1 MSVNFHREEVK
12 VSIDETLISSWVKK
26 SVKTLE
32 HNSGE
37 ICIVFCNDEYLKKIN
52 VKHLKHDYYTDIIT
66 FDYSKDNEISGDL
79 FISIDRVK
87 ENAKTNNVEFMN
99 ELCRVII
106 HGVLH
111 LCGFNDKTTEEK
123 IEIRQKEN
131 FFLSLLF

>member
-12 VSIDETLISSWVKK
+12 ISIDEILISSWVKK
-26 SVKTLE
+26 SAKTLGR
-32 HNSGE
+32 NLGE
-37 ICIVFCNDEYLKKIN
+37 ICIVFCGDEYLKKIN
-52 VKHLKHDYYTDIIT
+52 AEHLKHDYYTDIIT

-87 ENAKTNNVEFMN
+87 ENAKTNKVEFMN

-131 FFLSLLF
+131 FFLRLLV

>member
-1 MSVNFHREEVK
+1 MSVNFHKEEVK
-12 VSIDETLISSWVKK
+12 ISIDETLISSWVQQ
-26 SVKTLE
+26 SVKTLKP
-32 HNSGE
+32 NLGE

>member
-1 MSVNFHREEVK
+1 LSVNFHREEVK

-37 ICIVFCNDEYLKKIN
+37 ICIVFCNDEYLNKIN

-66 FDYSKDNEISGDL
+66 FDYSKDNKISGDL

-87 ENAKTNNVEFMN
+87 ENAKTNNVEFIN

-123 IEIRQKEN
+123 KEIRQKEN

>member
-1 MSVNFHREEVK
+1 MSVNFHREEVTI
-12 VSIDETLISSWVKK
+12 SIDEILISSWIKK
-26 SVKTLE
+26 SAKTLG
-32 HNSGE
+32 NNLGE
-37 ICIVFCNDEYLKKIN
+37 ICIVFCSDEYLKKIN
-52 VKHLKHDYYTDIIT
+52 VEHLKHDYYTDIIT
-66 FDYSKDNEISGDL
+66 FDYSKDSEISGDL

-87 ENAKTNNVEFMN
+87 ENAKTNKVEFMN

-131 FFLSLLF
+131 FFLRLLS

>member
-131 FFLSLLF
+131 FFLSLLS

>member
-12 VSIDETLISSWVKK
+12 VSIDEILISSWVKK

-32 HNSGE
+32 HNTGE
-37 ICIVFCNDEYLKKIN
+37 ICIVFCDDEYLKKIN

-131 FFLSLLF
+131 FFLSLLS

>member
-1 MSVNFHREEVK
+1 MSVNFHREKVK
-12 VSIDETLISSWVKK
+12 ISIEEILISSWIKK
-26 SVKTLE
+26 SAKILG
-32 HNSGE
+32 HNLGE

-52 VKHLKHDYYTDIIT
+52 VKYLLHDYYTDIIT
-66 FDYSKDNEISGDL
+66 FDYSKDQQISGDL

-87 ENAKTNNVEFMN
+87 ENAKTNKVEFMN

-131 FFLSLLF
+131 FFLRLLC

>member
-37 ICIVFCNDEYLKKIN
+37 ICIVFCNDEYLNKIN

-66 FDYSKDNEISGDL
+66 FDYSKDNKISGDL

-87 ENAKTNNVEFMN
+87 ENAKTNNVEFIN

-123 IEIRQKEN
+123 KEIRQKEN

>member
-1 MSVNFHREEVK
+1 LSVNFHKEEVK
-12 VSIDETLISSWVKK
+12 ISIDETLISSWVQK

-32 HNSGE
+32 PSLGE
-37 ICIVFCNDEYLKKIN
+37 ICIVFCDDEYLKKIN
-52 VKHLKHDYYTDIIT
+52 VKHLNHDYYTDIIT

-123 IEIRQKEN
+123 TEIRQKEN

>member
-12 VSIDETLISSWVKK
+12 ISIDETLISSWVQQ

-32 HNSGE
+32 TNLGE
-37 ICIVFCNDEYLKKIN
+37 ICIIFCNDEYLKKIN

-66 FDYSKDNEISGDL
+66 FDYSKDNKISGDL

-123 IEIRQKEN
+123 KEIRQKEN